1 MNRSVPKTSFQT
13 RVRARGSEMRF
24 WVLIGSLKGSL
35 LLTNF
40 EGADDDQKVMIV
52 KLTFLNKIDR

>member
-1 MNRSVPKTSFQT
+1 
-13 RVRARGSEMRF
+13 MRF
-24 WVLIGSLKGSL
+24 WVLIGSLKGYL

>member
-1 MNRSVPKTSFQT
+1 M
-13 RVRARGSEMRF
+13 
-24 WVLIGSLKGSL
+24 KGYL